1 MLRCRREVA
10 ALATFMLRV
19 LSLALAIAFAAVGR
33 WVYFHPERLFRIAF
47 GDLLPKPLSNFFL
60 RFAKLFGALI
70 LSVGTYGVAS
80 QLLLLLFRALR
91 ISDLNIFLF
100 VAISGL
106 LAVLATLSLLRNPS
120 FQPATEK

>member
-1 MLRCRREVA
+1 
-10 ALATFMLRV
+10 MLRV